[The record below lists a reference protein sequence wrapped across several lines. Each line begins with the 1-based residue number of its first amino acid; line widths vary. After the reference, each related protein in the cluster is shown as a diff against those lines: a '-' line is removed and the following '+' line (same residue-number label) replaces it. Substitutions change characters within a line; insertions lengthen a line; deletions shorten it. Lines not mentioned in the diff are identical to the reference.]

1 LAFCGWISQRL
12 RRWMP
17 VYVPYYFCAVNVAA
31 AIGLWRYLI
40 GQQSVLW
47 QKVSR

>member
-1 LAFCGWISQRL
+1 
-12 RRWMP
+12 
-17 VYVPYYFCAVNVAA
+17 VAA